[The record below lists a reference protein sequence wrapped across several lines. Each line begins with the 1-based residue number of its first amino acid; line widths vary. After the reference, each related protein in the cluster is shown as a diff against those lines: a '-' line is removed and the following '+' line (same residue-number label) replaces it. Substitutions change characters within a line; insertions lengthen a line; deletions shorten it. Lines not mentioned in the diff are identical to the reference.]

1 MGNSDKAVPHL
12 LASLLGV
19 ETLPPTGPL
28 GAALGSQVP
37 SQSLGLGERY
47 PHCPHF

>member
-19 ETLPPTGPL
+19 ETLPLTGPL
-28 GAALGSQVP
+28 GVALGSQVL
-37 SQSLGLGERY
+37 SQSLDLGERY